1 MARWVRICDA
11 ADVPTDTVRGFSV
24 PELFFP
30 IMVANVGGRFLASS
44 SICPHED
51 VSLLSGSLDGQ
62 VITCPG
68 HGYEFDLATG
78 RCAHDAGLRLRRYA
92 VREVNGAVEVEI
104 DLHRPAS

>member
-11 ADVPTDTVRGFSV
+11 ADVPPGTVRGFSV

-30 IMVANVGGRFLASS
+30 IMVAHVAGRFLAAS

-51 VSLLSGSLDGQ
+51 VSLLGGDLHGQ

-68 HGYEFDLATG
+68 HGYEFDLESG
-78 RCAHDAGLRLRRYA
+78 RCGHDAGLRLRRYA
-92 VREVNGAVEVEI
+92 VREVGGALEVEI